1 MPRGVA
7 LSLQFCI
14 LIFSRVQAGFT
25 ARQIFELIFV
35 LDASIISYRHLKYLH
50 NRLLNDAEFTRL
62 NTCGPV
68 KKTGGRNAIMS
79 AGFFK
84 S

>member
-7 LSLQFCI
+7 LSLQFRI

-25 ARQIFELIFV
+25 ARQIFELVFGI
-35 LDASIISYRHLKYLH
+35 DDSIISYRHLKYLH

-62 NTCGPV
+62 NTCAPV
-68 KKTGGRNAIMS
+68 KKTGRNAIMS